1 MSQWIRNKSCE
12 ICGRIEV
19 GLVEM
24 NVGKTKHYLCYP
36 CMADFASD
44 VLDYARMNLTEKVNE
59 YGNTYFIDEE
69 QKPSK
74 TSIHWNLERRQCVKY
89 RRLCRAD

>member
-1 MSQWIRNKSCE
+1 MVQINGLSIKDSQKQSYMSQWIRNKSCE

-36 CMADFASD
+36 CMANFASD
-44 VLDYARMNLTEKVNE
+44 VLDYARMNLTDKVNE
-59 YGNTYFIDEE
+59 YGNTYFIDE
-69 QKPSK
+69 K
-74 TSIHWNLERRQCVKY
+74 TKAQ
-89 RRLCRAD
+89 

>member
-1 MSQWIRNKSCE
+1 MSQRIINKSCE

-36 CMADFASD
+36 CMANFATD
-44 VLDYARMNLTEKVNE
+44 VLDYARMNLTKKVNE
-59 YGNTYFIDEE
+59 CGNTYFIDE
-69 QKPSK
+69 KNKS
-74 TSIHWNLERRQCVKY
+74 TVKLRFISFGRKDKRNENKKRY
-89 RRLCRAD
+89 

>member
-1 MSQWIRNKSCE
+1 MSQCIRNKSCE

-36 CMADFASD
+36 CMANFASD

-69 QKPSK
+69 QKP
-74 TSIHWNLERRQCVKY
+74 Q
-89 RRLCRAD
+89 

>member
-24 NVGKTKHYLCYP
+24 NVGKL
-36 CMADFASD
+36 
-44 VLDYARMNLTEKVNE
+44 
-59 YGNTYFIDEE
+59 
-69 QKPSK
+69 
-74 TSIHWNLERRQCVKY
+74 SIIYVIRVWQISHQTFLIMQE
-89 RRLCRAD
+89 

>member
-12 ICGRIEV
+12 ICKKIGV

-24 NVGKTKHYLCYP
+24 NVGETKHYLCYP
-36 CMADFASD
+36 CMANFASD
-44 VLDYARMNLTEKVNE
+44 ILDYARMNLTEKINE
-59 YGNTYFIDEE
+59 YGNTYFIDEK

-74 TSIHWNLERRQCVKY
+74 TSFHAKLRKETIWISQLFQ
-89 RRLCRAD
+89 

>member
-1 MSQWIRNKSCE
+1 MSQWIRNKSCD
-12 ICGRIEV
+12 ICGRIEI

-24 NVGKTKHYLCYP
+24 NVGKTMHYLCYP
-36 CMADFASD
+36 CMANFASN

-69 QKPSK
+69 QKP
-74 TSIHWNLERRQCVKY
+74 Q
-89 RRLCRAD
+89 